1 MERGKD
7 AWMHTPSS
15 VKIPEYAVLKPE
27 SFKDSMRKDSMDMN
41 LGKFWETARDR
52 EAWRAACSP
61 WSRRESNMTV
71 AEQQQNERRVD

>member
-15 VKIPEYAVLKPE
+15 VKIPGYTVLKPE

-41 LGKFWETARDR
+41 LGKFWETVRDR
-52 EAWRAACSP
+52 EP
-61 WSRRESNMTV
+61 GGLWSLGSH
-71 AEQQQNERRVD
+71 RVGHN